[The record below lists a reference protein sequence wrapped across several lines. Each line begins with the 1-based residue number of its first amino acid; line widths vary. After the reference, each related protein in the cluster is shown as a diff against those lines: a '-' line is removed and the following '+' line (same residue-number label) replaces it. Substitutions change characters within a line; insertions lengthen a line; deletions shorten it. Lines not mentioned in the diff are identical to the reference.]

1 MRALVDLEQ
10 DQIRKLDQMAKA
22 RRRSRAALIR
32 DAVAAY
38 VEKDKK
44 ATANDAFGLW
54 RGRSIDGLAF
64 QEKVRSE
71 W

>member
-22 RRRSRAALIR
+22 QRRSRAALIR
-32 DAVAAY
+32 EAVANY
-38 VEKDKK
+38 VEKGKR
-44 ATANDAFGLW
+44 ATAADAFGLW
-54 RGRSIDGLAF
+54 RGRPIDGLTF
-64 QEKVRSE
+64 QEKARSE

>member
-32 DAVAAY
+32 DAVADY
-38 VEKDKK
+38 VEKDKR
-44 ATANDAFGLW
+44 ATAADAFGLW
-54 RGRSIDGLAF
+54 RGRPIDGLTF
-64 QEKVRSE
+64 QEKARSE

>member
-22 RRRSRAALIR
+22 QRRSRAALIR
-32 DAVAAY
+32 DAVKNY
-38 VEKDKK
+38 VEKDKR
-44 ATANDAFGLW
+44 ATATDAFGLW
-54 RGRSIDGLAF
+54 RGKSVDGLTF
-64 QEKVRSE
+64 QEKARNE

>member
-32 DAVAAY
+32 DAVADY
-38 VEKDKK
+38 VEKDKR
-44 ATANDAFGLW
+44 ATAADAFGLW
-54 RGRSIDGLAF
+54 RGRPSEGLTFLVTA
-64 QEKVRSE
+64 RSV